1 MLASS
6 RATAHLPRLSRATH
20 ASHASHAS
28 ATPATPPTPPTPC
41 HRSFRNFGADV
52 MLLLCGIEQADAQ
65 LGGLCASVQRL
76 LECGM
81 GGEGGEGGGSS
92 QGEKLAP
99 TLRRAAVRLLHCLAS
114 AAEILDQVRAP
125 QPLHPLVWGWG

>member
-1 MLASS
+1 MPA
-6 RATAHLPRLSRATH
+6 LSRAIARLPH
-20 ASHASHAS
+20 LSHTS
-28 ATPATPPTPPTPC
+28 PTPPTPC

-81 GGEGGEGGGSS
+81 GGEGGGSS

-114 AAEILDQVRAP
+114 AAEILDQARAP
-125 QPLHPLVWGWG
+125 QPLHPLVWG